1 MVMILTQLCL
11 KVNKMSEIRTLD
23 AISLI
28 QANLAQQISRY
39 PESSLSPREV
49 ISDMKIKGDQEKF
62 FQTVN
67 TKITKAIFDRA
78 EAVGKLNLSNR
89 DKTLDWIKKNNEE
102 LSRSVLRS
110 IK

>member
-1 MVMILTQLCL
+1 MILTQLCL

-49 ISDMKIKGDQEKF
+49 ISD
-62 FQTVN
+62 N

>member
-49 ISDMKIKGDQEKF
+49 ISDMK
-62 FQTVN
+62 N